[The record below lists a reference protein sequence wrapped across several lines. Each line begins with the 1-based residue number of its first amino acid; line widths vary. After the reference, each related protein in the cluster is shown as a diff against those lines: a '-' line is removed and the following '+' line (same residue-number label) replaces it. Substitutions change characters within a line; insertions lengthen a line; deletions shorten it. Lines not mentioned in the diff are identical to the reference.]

1 MVKRNQYF
9 SAVRTGIWR
18 AVLPMALAA
27 SASLPAYAQGAGS
40 LQLHS
45 LIVEQAK
52 GDMLAFYTHRDGQVW
67 IKNGQLDPAAHSLLK
82 LVETAEFDGLDPAAL
97 GAPELANAIA
107 LAEQDAS
114 PANLAKAEVLLS
126 HTLATYAAAVSNT
139 GNNSMFYEHDVLKPV
154 EPAAHTV
161 LDAAAAAPSLTDY
174 VSHMQ
179 WMHPLY
185 GQLRQKLMVQ
195 PDAATMMVPA
205 KASLNRVRS
214 LPAPPWARH
223 VVIDI
228 ASARLFMY
236 EGGQVVDSMKVV
248 VGKAD
253 TQTPIMAGYIRYA
266 TLNPYWN
273 VPANLVQK
281 TISKNVLDQGVTYLR
296 TRGYEVISEFGPN
309 AQVLDPN
316 SVDWQAIRNGSVE
329 QPVRQKPSAANAMG
343 KVKYEFPNPMG
354 IYLHDTPDKKLMLES
369 ARQFSNGCVR
379 LEDAARFGRWLFQ
392 GSLPT
397 VGPSPEQRVDLAE
410 PVPIYITYLT
420 VQPSGDQLAVGP
432 DPYARD
438 RTDMPALARLP

>member
-1 MVKRNQYF
+1 MVIRNQYL
-9 SAVRTGIWR
+9 STACSGILR

-27 SASLPAYAQGAGS
+27 SISLPAHAEGVAP

-52 GDMLAFYTHRDGQVW
+52 DDMLAFYTHRDGQVW
-67 IKNGQLDPAAHSLLK
+67 IKGGQLDPAAHALLK
-82 LVETAEFDGLDPAAL
+82 LVQTAEFDGLDPTAL
-97 GAPELANAIA
+97 GANELAAAIS

-114 PANLAKAEVLLS
+114 AANLAKAELLLS
-126 HTLATYAAAVSNT
+126 RTLAAYAAATSNPV
-139 GNNSMFYEHDVLKPV
+139 NNTMFYEHDVLKPV

-161 LDAAAAAPSLTDY
+161 LDAAAASSSLTDY

-185 GQLRQKLMVQ
+185 GELRQKLMVQ
-195 PDAATMMVPA
+195 PDASTMMLPA
-205 KASLNRVRS
+205 TASLNRVRS
-214 LPAPPWARH
+214 LPAPPWSRH
-223 VVIDI
+223 VVIDV

-253 TQTPIMAGYIRYA
+253 TQTPLMAGYIRYA

-281 TISKNVLDQGVTYLR
+281 TISKNVLGQGISYLR
-296 TRGYEVISEFGPN
+296 TRGYEVISEFGSN

-354 IYLHDTPDKKLMLES
+354 IYLHDTPDKQLMLER

-397 VGPSPEQRVDLAE
+397 VGPAPEQRVDLAE

-420 VQPSGDQLAVGP
+420 VQPNGDQLAVGS

-438 RTDMPALARLP
+438 RTDAPLLARLP